1 MFLHFIPDFFHG
13 PRLKKICYDLTKS
26 CNKTIAVQLVEM
38 QSQTQVWP
46 QLHLVSLPKLKQ
58 LVSYHRVQQE
68 IGRAACKRL

>member
-13 PRLKKICYDLTKS
+13 TRLKKICYDLKKS

-46 QLHLVSLPKLKQ
+46 QFHLVSLPKLKQ

-68 IGRAACKRL
+68 ISRAACKRL